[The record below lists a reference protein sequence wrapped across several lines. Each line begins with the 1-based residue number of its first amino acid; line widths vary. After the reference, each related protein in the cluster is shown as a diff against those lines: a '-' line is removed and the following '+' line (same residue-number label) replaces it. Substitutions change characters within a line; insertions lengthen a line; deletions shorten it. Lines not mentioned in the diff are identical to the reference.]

1 MLGLLGTLD
10 LAARGLAT
18 QRQGVE
24 VAGHNLTNASNTA
37 YSRQR
42 VAIQSTVGNDGRFG
56 SYGTGSEVVAI
67 QQIRSELLDSQL
79 VNEGSVGGSLQAQQR
94 GLQYAQAR
102 LGQNLDRTS
111 SGSDVAAGAGLGGG
125 RQISAGLAQLFTAFQ
140 SLSANPTSIS
150 ERQVTLSRASDLASQ
165 FNQIDANLGG
175 IETQLNESLGSDA
188 QQANHLLGDIAKLNE
203 RISRME
209 ASGSSPANDLRD
221 HRQAKLEELSKLVRF
236 DSVQGADGAVDIAI
250 SGVSFVSSGLVSSR
264 LETFDSGGGRLEI
277 RASGTATALPLTG
290 GSLHGTL
297 DVREGPVRELR
308 LALRSIAESLIVEVN
323 GLHAGGFGL
332 GGTTGQP
339 FFVGTTAT
347 DIRVNPALIA
357 DPAKIQASGDAASPG
372 NNQVVLTLAQ
382 LSSRG
387 LTALGGQTFTGR
399 HGAAVAALG
408 ESLAS
413 VNRQISDHEVVSTML
428 ISQRDSVSGVSLD
441 EEMTN
446 LTRFQRAYQASAKL
460 ITTVDE
466 MLEVTLGLKR

>member
-1 MLGLLGTLD
+1 M
-10 LAARGLAT
+10 
-18 QRQGVE
+18 
-24 VAGHNLTNASNTA
+24 
-37 YSRQR
+37 
-42 VAIQSTVGNDGRFG
+42 
-56 SYGTGSEVVAI
+56 
-67 QQIRSELLDSQL
+67 
-79 VNEGSVGGSLQAQQR
+79 
-94 GLQYAQAR
+94 
-102 LGQNLDRTS
+102 
-111 SGSDVAAGAGLGGG
+111 
-125 RQISAGLAQLFTAFQ
+125 
-140 SLSANPTSIS
+140 
-150 ERQVTLSRASDLASQ
+150 
-165 FNQIDANLGG
+165 
-175 IETQLNESLGSDA
+175 
-188 QQANHLLGDIAKLNE
+188 
-203 RISRME
+203 
-209 ASGSSPANDLRD
+209 
-221 HRQAKLEELSKLVRF
+221 
-236 DSVQGADGAVDIAI
+236 
-250 SGVSFVSSGLVSSR
+250 
-264 LETFDSGGGRLEI
+264 
-277 RASGTATALPLTG
+277 
-290 GSLHGTL
+290 
-297 DVREGPVRELR
+297 
-308 LALRSIAESLIVEVN
+308 RSIAESLIVEVN

-428 ISQRDSVSGVSLD
+428 TSQRDSVSGVSVD